1 MIAKTFFGFEE
12 ILANELKMLGAQ
24 DVEPG
29 VRMVSFKGDK
39 GFMYKANLS
48 LRTALKILKPIY
60 FFKARDEQ
68 SLYKGIS
75 GVNWSKFINAN
86 QTFVI
91 DATVHSEYFNHSEFV
106 SQKCKDAIVDQ
117 FRERTG
123 QRPSIEK
130 IHPDLR
136 INIHIDKDQ
145 VSVALDTS
153 GNSLHQRGYRTAT
166 NIAPINEVLAA
177 GILLLSGWDGQG
189 DFLDPMCGSGTFL
202 AEAAMI
208 ACNIPANINRK
219 EFAFEKW
226 NDWDN
231 DLFDSIMDSLMK
243 KIREFH
249 YTIKGYDKAP
259 SAVQKAKDN
268 IKNANLEEYITIEE
282 RNFFD
287 TEKTSEGKLHMVFNP
302 PYDERLDIHMEEF
315 YKNIGDTL
323 KKNYPGTNAWF
334 ITGNLEALKFVG
346 LKPSRKIKLFNAS
359 IEARLVKLEDR
370 MHHKPN
376 ELSGGQRQRVA
387 IARALV
393 TKPSIILADE
403 PTGNLDSKTGVEIM
417 GLFNELHAQGN
428 TIILVTHEEDIA
440 RHAHRIIRLRDGL
453 IESDTIVED
462 RVLPGAHA

>member
-1 MIAKTFFGFEE
+1 MEDNFKMVAKTFFGFEE
-12 ILANELKMLGAQ
+12 ILAKELQMLGAQ
-24 DVEPG
+24 NVEQG

-39 GFMYKANLS
+39 GFMYKANLA

-60 FFKARDEQ
+60 FFKASNEQ
-68 SLYKGIS
+68 ALYKGIS
-75 GVNWSKFINAN
+75 SMNWSKLLNAN

-91 DATVHSEYFNHSEFV
+91 DTTVHSTFFNHSEFV

-123 QRPSIEK
+123 QRPSIDK
-130 IHPDLR
+130 VHPDLR

-153 GNSLHQRGYRTAT
+153 GNSLNQRGYRTAT

-177 GILLLSGWDGQG
+177 GILLLSGWDGQT

-231 DLFDSIMDSLMK
+231 DLFEAISDSLLK
-243 KIREFH
+243 RVREFH
-249 YTIKGYDKAP
+249 HTIKGYDKAP

-268 IKNANLEEYITIEE
+268 IKNANLEDYISIEE
-282 RNFFD
+282 DNFFD
-287 TEKTSEGKLHMVFNP
+287 TSKRSEEKLHIVFNP

-323 KKNYPGTNAWF
+323 KKNYPATNAWM
-334 ITGNLEALKFVG
+334 ITANLEALKYVG
-346 LKPSRKIKLFNAS
+346 LKPSRKIKLFNAGL
-359 IEARLVKLEDR
+359 EARLVKYEMYEGSKR
-370 MHHKPN
+370 TKFSA
-376 ELSGGQRQRVA
+376 E
-387 IARALV
+387 ARAE
-393 TKPSIILADE
+393 TANKIIE
-403 PTGNLDSKTGVEIM
+403 V
-417 GLFNELHAQGN
+417 N
-428 TIILVTHEEDIA
+428 TINN
-440 RHAHRIIRLRDGL
+440 
-453 IESDTIVED
+453 SDNT
-462 RVLPGAHA
+462 L

>member
-1 MIAKTFFGFEE
+1 MQRILDFTMENNYKMIAKTFFGFEE
-12 ILANELKMLGAQ
+12 ILAKELQIIGAQ
-24 DVEPG
+24 DVEQG

-60 FFKARDEQ
+60 FFKANNEQ
-68 SLYKGIS
+68 ALYKGIS
-75 GVNWSKFINAN
+75 SMNWSKLLNAN

-91 DATVHSEYFNHSEFV
+91 DTTVHSEYFNHSEFV

-123 QRPSIEK
+123 QRPSIDK
-130 IHPDLR
+130 VHPDLR

-153 GNSLHQRGYRTAT
+153 GNALNQRGYRTAT

-177 GILLLSGWDGQG
+177 GILLLSGWDGQT

-231 DLFDSIMDSLMK
+231 DLFDAISDSLLK
-243 KIREFH
+243 RVREFH

-268 IKNANLEEYITIEE
+268 IKNTNLEEYITIEE
-282 RNFFD
+282 QNFFD
-287 TEKTSEGKLHMVFNP
+287 TEKTAAGKLHLVFNP

-323 KKNYPGTNAWF
+323 KKNYPGTNAWM
-334 ITGNLEALKFVG
+334 ITANLEALKYVG
-346 LKPSRKIKLFNAS
+346 LKPSRKIKLFNAGL
-359 IEARLVKLEDR
+359 EARLVKYEMYEGSKR
-370 MHHKPN
+370 
-376 ELSGGQRQRVA
+376 
-387 IARALV
+387 
-393 TKPSIILADE
+393 TKFQA
-403 PTGNLDSKTGVEIM
+403 TTDSAE
-417 GLFNELHAQGN
+417 
-428 TIILVTHEEDIA
+428 
-440 RHAHRIIRLRDGL
+440 
-453 IESDTIVED
+453 
-462 RVLPGAHA
+462 